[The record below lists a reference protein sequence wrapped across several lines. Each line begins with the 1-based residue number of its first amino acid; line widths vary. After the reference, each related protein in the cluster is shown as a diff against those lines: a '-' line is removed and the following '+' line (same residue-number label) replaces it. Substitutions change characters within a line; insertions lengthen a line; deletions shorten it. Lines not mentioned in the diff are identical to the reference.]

1 MEYSKKE
8 RNKIY
13 IEALRRFKKLNNKD
27 SKQITFGLCFV
38 FASMSQHM
46 EEMVEINKHKPKGTS
61 PDQYWFTTTNPEG
74 CEIREIILIQA
85 IKETE

>member
-13 IEALRRFKKLNNKD
+13 IEALRRFKLANNKD
-27 SKQITFGLCFV
+27 YSQITFGLCFL
-38 FASMSQHM
+38 FSSMSQPM
-46 EEMVEINKHKPKGTS
+46 EEMVEINKYKPKRIS
-61 PDQYWFTTTNPEG
+61 RDRYWFTAANPEG
-74 CEIREIILIQA
+74 YEIRENILIQA